1 MYLTL
6 TVALIIFY
14 TFLCKLII
22 IVVILIFIS
31 QLVRACELSDSW
43 ELMRIEFWRFT
54 FFLGA
59 YSVGSLVV
67 SIRS

>member
-6 TVALIIFY
+6 TVTLIFFY
-14 TFLCKLII
+14 TFLCKLVI
-22 IVVILIFIS
+22 IVVILLVIF
-31 QLVRACELSDSW
+31 QLVRAGELSDNW
-43 ELMRIEFWRFT
+43 ELMRIVIWRFA